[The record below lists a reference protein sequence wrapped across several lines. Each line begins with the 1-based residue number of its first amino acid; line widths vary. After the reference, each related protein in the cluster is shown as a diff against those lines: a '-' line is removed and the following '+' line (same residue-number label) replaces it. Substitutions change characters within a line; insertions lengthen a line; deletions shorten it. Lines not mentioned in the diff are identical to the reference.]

1 MNYYN
6 HLKALHYFLVTAR
19 YLSIKRAAESLFV
32 TQAAISQQIRLLED
46 ALGVALFHRQHRA
59 LVLTQEGARL
69 LPHLEVA
76 FEAIEKGVD
85 GLVSDNDPNT
95 ITLSVLPSFA
105 SRWLI
110 PRLVSFY
117 EANPTISINLSMTD
131 KLEVFGY
138 NGVDLA
144 IRFGL
149 GEYEGVK
156 SQFLMKDYIYPAC
169 HPVYLKEQNI
179 KTVKDLKKQRLLEDT
194 TGDIAWDHWLEKK
207 GITKKQLGA
216 QGESRNRVRY
226 DGSHYVIDSAL
237 SAQGVAMVR
246 HSLVAE
252 AIDQSQLVKLFDEAV
267 ELDSKYFI
275 CAPEHYFQYS
285 KVKSFSNWLKQ
296 EVDDF
301 CVRYKL

>member
-1 MNYYN
+1 MKYHN

-19 YLSIKRAAESLFV
+19 YLSIKRAAEDLFV

-46 ALGVALFHRQHRA
+46 ALGVALFHRHHRA

-69 LPHLEVA
+69 QPHLEVA
-76 FEAIEKGVD
+76 FEAIEKGLD
-85 GLVSDNDPNT
+85 DLVSDNAPNT

-110 PRLVSFY
+110 PRLTSFY

-131 KLEVFGY
+131 KLEVFGS

-149 GEYEGVK
+149 GEYEGIE

-169 HPVYLKEQNI
+169 HPAYFKEHKVTSTKLLGQ
-179 KTVKDLKKQRLLEDT
+179 LRLLDDT
-194 TGDIAWDHWLEKK
+194 ADNISWSYWLEKK
-207 GITKKQLGA
+207 GIEKKQVDIKNN
-216 QGESRNRVRY
+216 NRVRY

-237 SAQGVAMVR
+237 SAQGLAIVR

-252 AIDQSQLVKLFDEAV
+252 SIAQNQLVKLFDEAV
-267 ELDSKYFI
+267 ELDSQYFL
-275 CAPEHYFQYS
+275 CAPELHFQYP
-285 KVKSFSNWLKQ
+285 KIKNFSEWLRK

-301 CVRYKL
+301 CLRYKLT